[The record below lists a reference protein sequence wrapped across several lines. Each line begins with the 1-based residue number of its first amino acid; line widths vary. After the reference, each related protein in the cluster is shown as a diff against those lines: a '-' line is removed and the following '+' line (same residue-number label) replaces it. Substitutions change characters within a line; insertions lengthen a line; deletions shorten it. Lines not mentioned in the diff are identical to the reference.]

1 MLKNKIA
8 YSALLIATFFISFNA
23 HSEEARIE
31 NAEERQVMSLIN
43 KMTSSLQRGD
53 IEKVM
58 STYEEGAIVM
68 FEPGMALADR
78 EVSAQVFQEM
88 AALKPEVT
96 YSGHEVFIAGNIAMH
111 ISPWSMKG
119 KTPDGQEV
127 KQSGLSVAILR
138 RQKDGDWKMIIDN
151 PYASRL
157 EN

>member
-1 MLKNKIA
+1 
-8 YSALLIATFFISFNA
+8 
-23 HSEEARIE
+23 
-31 NAEERQVMSLIN
+31 
-43 KMTSSLQRGD
+43 
-53 IEKVM
+53 
-58 STYEEGAIVM
+58 
-68 FEPGMALADR
+68 
-78 EVSAQVFQEM
+78 
-88 AALKPEVT
+88 
-96 YSGHEVFIAGNIAMH
+96 MH

>member
-8 YSALLIATFFISFNA
+8 CCALLIATFFISINA
-23 HSEEARIE
+23 YSEEVRIE

-53 IEKVM
+53 IDNVM

-78 EVSAQVFQEM
+78 EVSAQIFQEM

-96 YSGHEVFIAGNIAMH
+96 YSGHEVFIAGDIAMH

>member
-8 YSALLIATFFISFNA
+8 YSALLMATFFISINV

-78 EVSAQVFQEM
+78 EVSAQIFQEM
-88 AALKPEVT
+88 AALKPKVT

-119 KTPDGQEV
+119 KTPDGQEI